1 MARVEIYTKFLCP
14 FCSRALALLEGKGVD
29 FDEINITT
37 NATRRQE
44 MITRASGRTTVPQI
58 FINGDH
64 IGGCDDL
71 VALNGRG
78 ALDPMLAS

>member
-37 NATRRQE
+37 DATRRQE
-44 MITRASGRTTVPQI
+44 MITRAGGRSTVPQI
-58 FINGDH
+58 FINGNH

-78 ALDPMLAS
+78 ALDPMLAG